1 MPDCTICGR
10 STAGD
15 SEFCAYHSKAHE
27 NLKGAF
33 VQWQKGLEISW
44 EEYLN
49 RVQDLESL
57 GKWVRDIVEYIIS
70 ENDS

>member
-1 MPDCTICGR
+1 MPNCPICDR
-10 STAGD
+10 NTAGE
-15 SEFCAYHSKAHE
+15 SEFCAYHSKARE
-27 NLKGAF
+27 NLKEAF
-33 VQWQKGLEISW
+33 VLWQKGFEVSW

-57 GKWVRDIVEYIIS
+57 GKWVRDIVEHIIS